1 MKYTVIWQ
9 PDAANELARLWL
21 DSTDRQAVA
30 DAANEID
37 RLLSENP
44 YDEKYEVVWGEGA
57 IAVLPLGVDFEVS
70 GHDMKV
76 TVSGI
81 WHIRDESE

>member
-1 MKYTVIWQ
+1 MKYTVIWE

-21 DSTDRQAVA
+21 DSTDRQTVA

-44 YDEKYEVVWGEGA
+44 YDEKYEV
-57 IAVLPLGVDFEVS
+57 
-70 GHDMKV
+70 
-76 TVSGI
+76 
-81 WHIRDESE
+81 